1 MNPYGL
7 IHMSMA
13 FWQMSGVNKCLV
25 LLELMI
31 PLANK
36 RGEYLCI
43 SLCNLPIGMHK
54 EIADILKR
62 PMEEV
67 HVTFS
72 GLNHMVYVTEV
83 KVDGKSVIEQ
93 VMDNWGSQS
102 AKNVTGME
110 WDRRFIK
117 ALGAIPC
124 YYHRYYYMA
133 KEYLDEGLEFYR
145 QNGTR
150 AEKVRHIEEE
160 LFELYKD
167 INLSEKPKQLEQRG
181 GAYYSDA
188 ACNLICSIYNDTRDI
203 QVVDTTNL
211 GAIPELS
218 DYEIGEMACIITKDG
233 PIPTSGGKLPKAASA
248 LVQQIKSFEIAAC
261 EAAVSGDYNKALLA
275 MMVNPLV
282 GSQDLAIKV
291 LDEMLEAH
299 KEYLPRFYK

>member
-167 INLSEKPKQLEQRG
+167 INLSENPKQLEQRG

-218 DYEIGEMACIITKDG
+218 DYEIGR
-233 PIPTSGGKLPKAASA
+233 ASCRER
-248 LVQQIKSFEIAAC
+248 V
-261 EAAVSGDYNKALLA
+261 
-275 MMVNPLV
+275 
-282 GSQDLAIKV
+282 
-291 LDEMLEAH
+291 
-299 KEYLPRFYK
+299 